1 MTSCVLSEASMSDTN
16 TQTGPGIQSRSNGM
30 AIAGLVCGIV
40 GIFIFEVILGILAI
54 VFGGIGVRRA
64 NAGAGRRGI
73 AWAGVI
79 LGVIDIALFIIV
91 LAVSA
96 KHHFRVY
103 M

>member
-1 MTSCVLSEASMSDTN
+1 MSDTS
-16 TQTGPGIQSRSNGM
+16 TGSAPGTQSRSNSM
-30 AIAGLVCGIV
+30 AIAALVCGIV
-40 GIFIFEVILGILAI
+40 GIFIFEVILGALAI

-64 NAGAGRRGI
+64 NRGAGRRGI

-79 LGVIDIALFIIV
+79 LGAIDIVLFVVV

>member
-1 MTSCVLSEASMSDTN
+1 MPDTN
-16 TQTGPGIQSRSNGM
+16 AQAGPGIQSRSNGM

-40 GIFIFEVILGILAI
+40 GIFIFEVILGVLAI
-54 VFGGIGVRRA
+54 IFGGIGVRRA
-64 NAGAGRRGI
+64 SAGAGRRGI

-79 LGVIDIALFIIV
+79 LGVIDIVLFVVV
-91 LAVSA
+91 LSVSA